1 MANIKKLASKE
12 TWKSA
17 VICPKKKDWTETTAS
32 VVVDIAAAVL
42 GGWTGSFLGPFAIP
56 TGITLSATGHAT
68 GHRWVTAM
76 GIGCMAAPFDPLQA
90 EAHRTANP
98 KFDLKAEMEAGKQR
112 AKDYMEMLKEKFFIN
127 KLKKSSTPSSETT
140 EESESVSGID
150 PHVGKAT
157 LDALTEFDQQI
168 MSDGIEYQAKQNSP
182 DGAAVSGVMEL
193 DEIPHII

>member
-1 MANIKKLASKE
+1 MAHIKKLASKE
-12 TWKSA
+12 TWKGA
-17 VICPKKKDWTETTAS
+17 VICPKKKDWTETTAG

-42 GGWTGSFLGPFAIP
+42 GGWTGSFLGQWAIP
-56 TGITLSATGHAT
+56 AGIGMSATGHAT

-76 GIGCMAAPFDPLQA
+76 GIGCMAAPFDPAQA
-90 EAHRTANP
+90 QTFRAANP

-127 KLKKSSTPSSETT
+127 RLKKTTPVETI
-140 EESESVSGID
+140 EEPVSGFDQPI
-150 PHVGKAT
+150 GKAM

-182 DGAAVSGVMEL
+182 DGAAVSGVEL
-193 DEIPHII
+193 DEIRHII